1 MKNNSIGQNL
11 SKNNPSKGDLN
22 RIKNLQMSEAANR
35 IFYYYGLD
43 KPELVDRLVTEK
55 NLKNEA
61 YFFLLEM
68 GLMEQFEAYC
78 KRKNR
83 EG

>member
-1 MKNNSIGQNL
+1 MKNNSTGQNL

-22 RIKNLQMSEAANR
+22 RIKNLQMSESGNR
-35 IFYYYGLD
+35 IFFYYGLS

-68 GLMEQFEAYC
+68 GLMEQFEAYL
-78 KRKNR
+78 KRVNK

>member
-1 MKNNSIGQNL
+1 MASHNKPSNS
-11 SKNNPSKGDLN
+11 DLN

-35 IFYYYGLD
+35 IFFYYGLD
-43 KPELVDRLVTEK
+43 KPELIDRLVTEK
-55 NLKNEA
+55 ELKNEA

-68 GLMEQFEAYC
+68 GLMDQFEAYR
-78 KRKNR
+78 KRISK

>member
-1 MKNNSIGQNL
+1 MESHNKPSNS
-11 SKNNPSKGDLN
+11 DLN
-22 RIKNLQMSEAANR
+22 RVKNLQMSEAANR
-35 IFYYYGLD
+35 IFFYYGLS
-43 KPELVDRLVTEK
+43 KSELVDRLVDEK

-68 GLMEQFEAYC
+68 GLMEQFEAYL
-78 KRKNR
+78 KRVNK

>member
-1 MKNNSIGQNL
+1 MKINPIGQNL
-11 SKNNPSKGDLN
+11 SKYKLPKSDRKL
-22 RIKNLQMSEAANR
+22 IKNLQMSEAANR
-35 IFYYYGLD
+35 IFFYYGLS
-43 KPELVDRLVTEK
+43 KPELVDRLVDEK

-68 GLMEQFEAYC
+68 GLIDQFEAYL
-78 KRKNR
+78 KRVNK